1 MTLAPDPAVV
11 GHDDGFSKP
20 VARGPLSRRYDVA
33 LLDLDGVVYRGPD
46 PIAGAA
52 ESLEQA
58 RAGGM
63 RFGFVTNNASRTP
76 GQVAAH
82 LVDLGVPAA
91 PAEVVTSAQAAAAL
105 SVERFGI
112 GRRVFV
118 VGSDGLRAAV
128 ADAGQILVDSYLAD
142 PSPEIV
148 VQGFSPDLR
157 YEDLAQATFVVAAGA
172 HWVATNTDTTLPT
185 ARGIQP
191 GNGTLV
197 AVVAAAT
204 GRSPLVAGKPERA
217 LVDEAVKRTAASRPL
232 MVGDRLDTD
241 IEGAVRTG
249 MDSLLVLTGISTVQE
264 LLSADASLRP
274 TFLAADLSGLNADLT
289 PLAEVGSLPEQ
300 RRSGWRAE
308 VREGAVVLTRDG
320 GAGDPMD
327 AVRTLVVAAWRV
339 LDAGATLTSITV
351 DADQVSALG
360 ELGLPS
366 QLLRAADSRSPHGGD
381 AHAGQ

>member
-11 GHDDGFSKP
+11 GDGDGFSKP

-76 GQVAAH
+76 EQVAAH

-105 SVERFGI
+105 SVERFGL

-142 PSPEIV
+142 PPPEIV

-249 MDSLLVLTGISTVQE
+249 MDSLLVLTGISTVAGAPE
-264 LLSADASLRP
+264 RRRLPAPDLPRGRP
-274 TFLAADLSGLNADLT
+274 VRPQCRPDPA
-289 PLAEVGSLPEQ
+289 
-300 RRSGWRAE
+300 RRGR
-308 VREGAVVLTRDG
+308 
-320 GAGDPMD
+320 
-327 AVRTLVVAAWRV
+327 VVA
-339 LDAGATLTSITV
+339 
-351 DADQVSALG
+351 
-360 ELGLPS
+360 
-366 QLLRAADSRSPHGGD
+366 RAATVRL
-381 AHAGQ
+381 AGRG